1 MNLQLNELYLS
12 KVRKTTHRFLIILLH
27 TTVIYALV
35 VNFVY
40 WNYMVE
46 ILYNGERVH
55 IFPNPVFHD
64 ICCWLEIGQG

>member
-27 TTVIYALV
+27 ITVIYALV

-40 WNYMVE
+40 WYYMVE
-46 ILYNGERVH
+46 ILYNGE
-55 IFPNPVFHD
+55 
-64 ICCWLEIGQG
+64 